1 MDGLVMF
8 RRILCI
14 ALAVFSLA
22 QWSSVLAVER
32 RVALVI
38 GNAKYKEA
46 PLINPVNDARDI
58 AAALQRTGFEVIIAL
73 DATQKEMN
81 RAIAKFGDRLT
92 LDSVALFYYAGH
104 GMQVRGKNY
113 LIPIDAEIK
122 SESSVRVESVD
133 VDGVLDQ
140 LSTSDLNVVIL
151 DACRNNPFE
160 RRANRSI
167 GAAGLAQ
174 MEAPKGSLI
183 AYATAPGRTAA
194 DGEGRN
200 GLYTQELLKQI
211 QVQGLTIEQVFK
223 NVRREVAK
231 ATRDGQ
237 IPWESSSMTG
247 DFYFVPGSRQS
258 AVSTP
263 QAAGRPPEKTA
274 VASTPAQ
281 VQEMAQPATRSS
293 QNGAE
298 VANLALVTT
307 SASPQVPPPQAPVPQ
322 STPRPAV
329 PAAPPEPAATQ
340 VRPET
345 LAAVASAPVPPPPP
359 EPAAVLAKPDPL
371 AEATERVIKT
381 EAFTATGKL
390 SLDRSTGAMTGEG
403 VIEWANGDRY
413 EGQMIAGRKNGKG
426 IFTWGNGQRYDGE
439 WADDLINGKG
449 VLHYTNGDRYEGTF
463 KDGEPHGTGTYTLR
477 NGDFYTGAWV
487 NGNRHGFGR
496 LTWTTGD
503 YWEGEF
509 RDGKQTDNGRMN
521 SSTAMAEKMADKSAA
536 ADKGAKKKGK

>member
-160 RRANRSI
+160 RRANRSM

-211 QVQGLTIEQVFK
+211 QVPGLTIEQVFK

-258 AVSTP
+258 AVATQ

-274 VASTPAQ
+274 VVSTPGAGAGAGDGAARHSVKAEWGGTGGRRAGLGNDQ
-281 VQEMAQPATRSS
+281 RIAASARPAKH
-293 QNGAE
+293 
-298 VANLALVTT
+298 
-307 SASPQVPPPQAPVPQ
+307 PPPRRSDGAAGAHC
-322 STPRPAV
+322 STSQTGDAGCGV
-329 PAAPPEPAATQ
+329 SACCAAPA
-340 VRPET
+340 R
-345 LAAVASAPVPPPPP
+345 
-359 EPAAVLAKPDPL
+359 
-371 AEATERVIKT
+371 
-381 EAFTATGKL
+381 TGCGPCQTGPTC
-390 SLDRSTGAMTGEG
+390 RS
-403 VIEWANGDRY
+403 Y
-413 EGQMIAGRKNGKG
+413 
-426 IFTWGNGQRYDGE
+426 
-439 WADDLINGKG
+439 
-449 VLHYTNGDRYEGTF
+449 
-463 KDGEPHGTGTYTLR
+463 GTGDQD
-477 NGDFYTGAWV
+477 GSV
-487 NGNRHGFGR
+487 H
-496 LTWTTGD
+496 
-503 YWEGEF
+503 
-509 RDGKQTDNGRMN
+509 RDRQ
-521 SSTAMAEKMADKSAA
+521 AFA
-536 ADKGAKKKGK
+536 

>member
-1 MDGLVMF
+1 MLMLRQVLQAILVALT
-8 RRILCI
+8 IAQCST
-14 ALAVFSLA
+14 ALAI
-22 QWSSVLAVER
+22 ER

-46 PLINPVNDARDI
+46 PLYNPVNDARDM

-81 RAIAKFGDRLT
+81 RAIARFGERLT

-122 SESSVRVESVD
+122 TESSVRVESVD

-140 LSTSDLNVVIL
+140 LSTSELNVVIL

-160 RRANRSI
+160 RRANRSV

-200 GLYTQELLKQI
+200 GLYTQELLKQL
-211 QVQGLTIEQVFK
+211 QVPGLTIEQVFK

-247 DFYFVPGSRQS
+247 DFYFMPVARPS
-258 AVSTP
+258 AASVQP
-263 QAAGRPPEKTA
+263 IAVRPLPVATA
-274 VASTPAQ
+274 SPAQ
-281 VQEMAQPATRSS
+281 VQDLKQAPAPTRQNGGASSGEAAPAASAQKPAALTAESPPAT
-293 QNGAE
+293 AP
-298 VANLALVTT
+298 A
-307 SASPQVPPPQAPVPQ
+307 APVP
-322 STPRPAV
+322 PRV
-329 PAAPPEPAATQ
+329 
-340 VRPET
+340 ET
-345 LAAVASAPVPPPPP
+345 LAAVTPTPVPP
-359 EPAAVLAKPDPL
+359 EAAPITAVSKSDPVLEAK
-371 AEATERVIKT
+371 ERVIKT
-381 EAFTATGKL
+381 EAFTATGRL
-390 SLDRSTGAMTGEG
+390 SLDRSSGAMSGEG
-403 VIEWANGDRY
+403 TIEWVNGDRY
-413 EGQMIAGRKNGKG
+413 EGTMASGRKHGKG
-426 IFTWGNGQRYDGE
+426 IFTWSNGQRYEGE
-439 WADDLINGKG
+439 WADDMINGKG
-449 VLHYTNGDRYEGTF
+449 IMYYTNGDRYEGTF
-463 KDGEPHGTGTYTLR
+463 KDGEPHGTGSYTVR
-477 NGDFYTGAWV
+477 NGDVYTGAWV
-487 NGNRHGFGR
+487 SGNRHGFGR
-496 LTWTTGD
+496 LTWSTGD

-509 RDGKQTDNGRMN
+509 RDGKQTDNGRMH
-521 SSTAMAEKMADKSAA
+521 STLSVIDKSAEPA
-536 ADKGAKKKGK
+536 AATSDKSGARKKGK

>member
-1 MDGLVMF
+1 MLLKGGVEMMRWRIIASLAVLAAIYLSSLSSAF
-8 RRILCI
+8 ALERRI
-14 ALAVFSLA
+14 
-22 QWSSVLAVER
+22 
-32 RVALVI
+32 ALVI

-46 PLINPVNDARDI
+46 PLVNSVNDARDM
-58 AAALQRTGFEVIIAL
+58 AAALQRTGFEVIMAI

-92 LDSVALFYYAGH
+92 TDSVALFYYAGH

-160 RRANRSI
+160 RRANRSV

-200 GLYTQELLKQI
+200 GLYTQALLKYI
-211 QVQGLTIEQVFK
+211 QEPGLTIEQVFK
-223 NVRREVAK
+223 NVRREVAR

-247 DFYFVPGSRQS
+247 DFYFLPGARL
-258 AVSTP
+258 P
-263 QAAGRPPEKTA
+263 AATGSKA
-274 VASTPAQ
+274 VAVVPAQKTLPSPAAKPAEVQEITPATGL
-281 VQEMAQPATRSS
+281 TR
-293 QNGAE
+293 QNGAIE
-298 VANLALVTT
+298 VLETT
-307 SASPQVPPPQAPVPQ
+307 PS
-322 STPRPAV
+322 AV
-329 PAAPPEPAATQ
+329 PAAPASAGAKSPAPSEPPPPTRPDTLAALSVPATPPAAEPAAA
-340 VRPET
+340 
-345 LAAVASAPVPPPPP
+345 LGKP
-359 EPAAVLAKPDPL
+359 EPV
-371 AEATERVIKT
+371 AESKERVIKT

-403 VIEWANGDRY
+403 VIAWTNGDRY
-413 EGQMIAGRKNGKG
+413 EGTMVAGRKHGQG
-426 IFTWGNGQRYDGE
+426 IFTWSNGQRYDGE
-439 WADDLINGKG
+439 WTDDMINGKG
-449 VLHYTNGDRYEGTF
+449 TLYYTNGDRYEGTF
-463 KDGEPHGTGTYTLR
+463 QAGEPHGNGTYTMR
-477 NGDFYTGAWV
+477 NGDVYTGAWV
-487 NGNRHGFGR
+487 NGNRHGMGR

-509 RDGKQTDNGRMN
+509 RDGKQTENGRMH
-521 SSTAMAEKMADKSAA
+521 SSQAIVDKIAEQTVA
-536 ADKGAKKKGK
+536 ADKAAAKKKGK

>member
-1 MDGLVMF
+1 MVWRIVCLVMM
-8 RRILCI
+8 
-14 ALAVFSLA
+14 LAAFSFGGLTPA
-22 QWSSVLAVER
+22 SAAER

-46 PLINPVNDARDI
+46 PLTNPVNDARDM
-58 AAALQRTGFEVIIAL
+58 AAALQRTGFEVIVAL

-81 RAIAKFGDRLT
+81 RAIARFGDRLT
-92 LDSVALFYYAGH
+92 ADSVALFYYAGH

-160 RRANRSI
+160 RRANRSV

-200 GLYTQELLKQI
+200 GLYTQALLKY
-211 QVQGLTIEQVFK
+211 VQEPGLTIEQVFK

-247 DFYFVPGSRQS
+247 DFYFMPGSRPAPVLSQPV
-258 AVSTP
+258 AVVPATKAP
-263 QAAGRPPEKTA
+263 VAAAPK
-274 VASTPAQ
+274 PAQ
-281 VQEMAQPATRSS
+281 VQEVAPSIGLARQNDAGQTPNGGAPTLAVGMPSQAATAAPEPPLPSS
-293 QNGAE
+293 A
-298 VANLALVTT
+298 
-307 SASPQVPPPQAPVPQ
+307 
-322 STPRPAV
+322 RPA
-329 PAAPPEPAATQ
+329 
-340 VRPET
+340 T
-345 LAAVASAPVPPPPP
+345 LAAVSVPTAPPPAEPAAAIARP
-359 EPAAVLAKPDPL
+359 EPALETK
-371 AEATERVIKT
+371 ERVIKT

-390 SLDRSTGAMTGEG
+390 SLDGSGAMTGEG
-403 VIEWANGDRY
+403 VIQWVNGDRY
-413 EGQMIAGRKNGKG
+413 EGTMVAGRKHGKG

-439 WADDLINGKG
+439 WRDDSINGSG
-449 VLHYTNGDRYEGTF
+449 ILNYTNGDRYEGTF
-463 KDGEPHGTGTYTLR
+463 KDGEPHGTGTYTMR

-487 NGNRHGFGR
+487 NGNRHGLGR

-509 RDGKQTDNGRMN
+509 RDGKQTDNGRMH
-521 SSTAMAEKMADKSAA
+521 SSQAIVDKMAGQTASPPDKAA
-536 ADKGAKKKGK
+536 AKKKGK

>member
-1 MDGLVMF
+1 MMLW
-8 RRILCI
+8 RI
-14 ALAVFSLA
+14 VFSLV
-22 QWSSVLAVER
+22 VLAGLALGALSSASAAER

-46 PLINPVNDARDI
+46 PLTNPVNDARDM
-58 AAALQRTGFEVIIAL
+58 AAALQRTGFEVIMAI

-92 LDSVALFYYAGH
+92 TDSVALFYYAGH

-160 RRANRSI
+160 RRANRSV

-194 DGEGRN
+194 DGDGRN
-200 GLYTQELLKQI
+200 GLYTQALLKY
-211 QVQGLTIEQVFK
+211 VQEPGLTIEQVFK

-247 DFYFVPGSRQS
+247 DFFFIPGSRPSPVISQ
-258 AVSTP
+258 P
-263 QAAGRPPEKTA
+263 
-274 VASTPAQ
+274 VASIPSGKAPAASEARPAQ
-281 VQEMAQPATRSS
+281 VQEVTSPAGLAR
-293 QNGAE
+293 QNGSGQG
-298 VANLALVTT
+298 
-307 SASPQVPPPQAPVPQ
+307 SAASSVSQPPPPPA
-322 STPRPAV
+322 PAV
-329 PAAPPEPAATQ
+329 PSQSPVTPEPATSPA
-340 VRPET
+340 RPET
-345 LAAVASAPVPPPPP
+345 LAALSAPTAQPAA
-359 EPAAVLAKPDPL
+359 EPAAAINKPEPP
-371 AEATERVIKT
+371 AEVRERVIKT

-390 SLDRSTGAMTGEG
+390 SIERLTGAMTGEG
-403 VIEWANGDRY
+403 TIQWANGDRY
-413 EGQMIAGRKNGKG
+413 EGTMIAGRKHGKG
-426 IFTWGNGQRYDGE
+426 IFTWSNGQRYDGE
-439 WADDLINGKG
+439 WADDVINGKG

-463 KDGEPHGTGTYTLR
+463 TDGEPHGTGTYTMR

-487 NGNRHGFGR
+487 SGNRHGQGR

-509 RDGKQTDNGRMN
+509 RDGKQTDNGRMH
-521 SSTAMAEKMADKSAA
+521 SSQAMVAKIAEQAA
-536 ADKGAKKKGK
+536 AGADKGAGKKKGK

>member
-1 MDGLVMF
+1 MIFWRFFCSWLVLAGLS
-8 RRILCI
+8 I
-14 ALAVFSLA
+14 AGPSPAF
-22 QWSSVLAVER
+22 AVER

-46 PLINPVNDARDI
+46 PLTNPVNDARDM
-58 AAALQRTGFEVIIAL
+58 AAALQRTGFEVIMAI

-92 LDSVALFYYAGH
+92 TDSVALFYYAGH

-160 RRANRSI
+160 RRANRSL

-183 AYATAPGRTAA
+183 AYATGPGRTAA
-194 DGEGRN
+194 DGDGRN
-200 GLYTQELLKQI
+200 GLYTQALLKFLNEP
-211 QVQGLTIEQVFK
+211 GLTIEQVFK
-223 NVRREVAK
+223 SVRREVAK

-247 DFYFVPGSRQS
+247 DFYFIPGAGSSPRLSQ
-258 AVSTP
+258 P
-263 QAAGRPPEKTA
+263 AAARPPVTPA
-274 VASTPAQ
+274 PMPAQ
-281 VQEMAQPATRSS
+281 VQDVVPP
-293 QNGAE
+293 
-298 VANLALVTT
+298 ANLARQNGGGQALDGEAPA
-307 SASPQVPPPQAPVPQ
+307 SAAPARPAPQ
-322 STPRPAV
+322 SRPDPA
-329 PAAPPEPAATQ
+329 PAAPLPERPEMLAALSVPAVQPVPEPAAAIAKT
-340 VRPET
+340 E
-345 LAAVASAPVPPPPP
+345 PPAQPQ
-359 EPAAVLAKPDPL
+359 
-371 AEATERVIKT
+371 ERVIKT
-381 EAFTATGKL
+381 ETFTATGKL
-390 SLDRSTGAMTGEG
+390 SIERTTGAMTGEG
-403 VIEWANGDRY
+403 VIQWGNGDRY
-413 EGQMIAGRKNGKG
+413 EGTMVSGRKHGKG
-426 IFTWGNGQRYDGE
+426 IFTWSNGQRYDGE
-439 WADDLINGKG
+439 WTDDMINGRG

-463 KDGEPHGTGTYTLR
+463 KDGEPHGSGTYTLR

-487 NGNRHGFGR
+487 NGNRHGLGR
-496 LTWTTGD
+496 LTWKTGD

-509 RDGKQTDNGRMN
+509 RDGKQTDNGRMH
-521 SSTAMAEKMADKSAA
+521 SSQVMVDRMAEQAVPEKAA
-536 ADKGAKKKGK
+536 GKKKGK

>member
-1 MDGLVMF
+1 MSIFKRCFCSWL
-8 RRILCI
+8 LPA
-14 ALAVFSLA
+14 ALWLA
-22 QWSSVLAVER
+22 AASSVLAVER

-38 GNAKYKEA
+38 GNSKYKEA
-46 PLINPVNDARDI
+46 PLLNPVNDARDM
-58 AAALQRTGFEVIIAL
+58 AAALQRTGFEVIIAT

-81 RAIAKFGDRLT
+81 RAIAKFGDRLSQ
-92 LDSVALFYYAGH
+92 DAVALFYYAGH

-160 RRANRSI
+160 RRANRSV

-194 DGEGRN
+194 DGDGRN

-211 QVQGLTIEQVFK
+211 QVPGLTIEQVFK

-247 DFYFVPGSRQS
+247 DFYFMPSSRPSVNIPQQASVRPIERPAVTAS
-258 AVSTP
+258 AV
-263 QAAGRPPEKTA
+263 
-274 VASTPAQ
+274 PAQ
-281 VQEMAQPATRSS
+281 VQEQTAPSR
-293 QNGAE
+293 QNGGS
-298 VANLALVTT
+298 VAAD
-307 SASPQVPPPQAPVPQ
+307 
-322 STPRPAV
+322 
-329 PAAPPEPAATQ
+329 
-340 VRPET
+340 
-345 LAAVASAPVPPPPP
+345 AVATPAKSAPVEMPAAKPEVLAAATPTPQPTAP
-359 EPAAVLAKPDPL
+359 EPTATIAKASPPM
-371 AEATERVIKT
+371 EAKERVIKT

-413 EGQMIAGRKNGKG
+413 EGAMVGGKKHGKG
-426 IFTWGNGQRYDGE
+426 IFTWSNGQRYDGE
-439 WADDLINGKG
+439 WTDDLINGKG
-449 VLHYTNGDRYEGTF
+449 VMQFTNGDRYEGTF
-463 KDGEPHGTGTYTLR
+463 KDGEPHGTGTYTVR

-487 NGNRHGFGR
+487 NGNKHGLGR

-509 RDGKQTDNGRMN
+509 RDGKQTDNGKMH
-521 SSTAMAEKMADKSAA
+521 SSLSILDKISEKAAGEKS
-536 ADKGAKKKGK
+536 GAKKKSK

>member
-1 MDGLVMF
+1 MF
-8 RRILCI
+8 RRILYPFVL
-14 ALAVFSLA
+14 LAVLA
-22 QWSSVLAVER
+22 ISQLSSALAVER

-46 PLINPVNDARDI
+46 PLTNPVNDARDM
-58 AAALQRTGFEVIIAL
+58 AAALQRTGFEVITAF

-81 RAIAKFGDRLT
+81 RAIARFGDRLT
-92 LDSVALFYYAGH
+92 GETVALFYYAGH

-122 SESSVRVESVD
+122 SESTVRVESVD

-160 RRANRSI
+160 RRANRSV

-194 DGEGRN
+194 DGDGRN

-223 NVRREVAK
+223 NVRREVAR

-247 DFYFVPGSRQS
+247 DFYFVPGAR
-258 AVSTP
+258 TP
-263 QAAGRPPEKTA
+263 AAATQQATVRPTERPGGTTA
-274 VASTPAQ
+274 PAQ
-281 VQEMAQPATRSS
+281 VQEVAQTTKPARQNGSSEPAPDKLAAVIMPASVQAQPQQPAK
-293 QNGAE
+293 
-298 VANLALVTT
+298 VAQPEP
-307 SASPQVPPPQAPVPQ
+307 S
-322 STPRPAV
+322 V
-329 PAAPPEPAATQ
+329 PAA
-340 VRPET
+340 RPET
-345 LAAVASAPVPPPPP
+345 VAAWSPSAVQPPP
-359 EPAAVLAKPDPL
+359 EPPAAISKPEPL
-371 AEATERVIKT
+371 AEAKERVIKT

-390 SLDRSTGAMTGEG
+390 SLDRSSGAMTGEG
-403 VIEWANGDRY
+403 SIEWANGDRY
-413 EGQMIAGRKNGKG
+413 EGTMVAGRKNGKG
-426 IFTWGNGQRYDGE
+426 IFTWQNGQRYDGE
-439 WADDLINGKG
+439 WTDDVINGKG

-477 NGDFYTGAWV
+477 NGDVYTGAWV
-487 NGNRHGFGR
+487 SGNRHGFGR

-509 RDGKQTDNGRMN
+509 LDGKQTDNGRMH
-521 SSTAMAEKMADKSAA
+521 SSQSLADKTAEKSAA
-536 ADKGAKKKGK
+536 ADKAAAKKKGK